1 MSKESIVC
9 ELNADSDWDG
19 VTLINLN
26 RDAAIATNQRYFK
39 FAISGPHGQ
48 IGADIG
54 GLFSATSPKL
64 VGIAGSSWN
73 PEAKARVISSDPS
86 GSFRQEITLKPAIQ
100 YVLLY
105 PNDKLALLTKDG
117 RPQIV
122 LVVNELNESEM
133 VSWGLEHRPYCMP
146 TRFRIIREAGA
157 AFVPNFA
164 NVWQPIFTHDS
175 NTGLLIANDN
185 GTGAIPASNLCLYP
199 RWQGCYISIRYSG
212 HNNNG
217 KLHIV
222 DNPTKRNWAAESG
235 MTDVKW
241 SKVQFVSHDDHI
253 ALEATPAVVGQIMV
267 CDIEV
272 ALVHPGNRLAG
283 RYQGSA

>member
-19 VTLINLN
+19 TTLINLN
-26 RDAAIATNQRYFK
+26 RDTAIATNQRYFK

-73 PEAKARVISSDPS
+73 PEAKARVISSDAT

-122 LVVNELNESEM
+122 LVVNELNEAEM
-133 VSWGLEHRPYCMP
+133 VAWGLEHRPYCMP

-157 AFVPNFA
+157 AFAPNFA
-164 NVWQPIFTHDS
+164 NVWQPIFTFDP
-175 NTGLLIANDN
+175 NTGLLLANDN

-199 RWQGCYISIRYSG
+199 RWQGCYISIRYAG

-253 ALEATPAVVGQIMV
+253 ALEATAAVAGQIMV

-283 RYQGSA
+283 RFQGSA